1 MANEIYSKSWWGSGV
16 CFNTVGWGLVY
27 KPYAQCGAV
36 PALLLALET
45 RATYYENET
54 CTIATLDEIE
64 AIAYT
69 APVGATGLLADYTG
83 ASAAY
88 SLRNLISTTTNVIRV
103 RRSNDQAEQDFTAA
117 EITDGTLTT
126 WTGANDGFVTTWY
139 DQSGNSNNAAQAT
152 AASQA
157 RLVLSGVIELEN
169 GKPAAKFTGDGY
181 DLTPFNANSSGSY
194 SYVVGAKSVISSV
207 IYCGFGGIQYVLAL
221 WSNNIYYLQPQSSG
235 YYGSNATDTTTSQ
248 MLLTGVYNG
257 TNGEIFKN
265 SSLVPSSFV
274 ASSLGIGVQYF
285 GQYAGQRSYGNIQEA
300 VFWNT
305 DQLANRSG
313 IETNV
318 NTEYTIY

>member
-1 MANEIYSKSWWGSGV
+1 MSRRRVMMMLFGSGIP
-16 CFNTVGWGLVY
+16 N
-27 KPYAQCGAV
+27 
-36 PALLLALET
+36 LLTTLQA

-69 APVGATGLLADYTG
+69 APPAPTGLLADYTG

-313 IETNV
+313 IETNI